1 MLFDFFRRW
10 RSVKCRSRG
19 KKVFAWTIGWWSWI
33 IRINFAV
40 GRRAINK
47 EIGTDQSNVTQNQIL
62 VSNSIW
68 SWYFFCR
75 LNANWLKIFQISEK
89 PTLNCWRILLRKRL
103 LLSPENVKKVV
114 VSHLKLSKRKM
125 IWKLKKTVWIKWGK

>member
-1 MLFDFFRRW
+1 MLLDFFRRW

-40 GRRAINK
+40 GRRATNK

-62 VSNSIW
+62 FLILFDLDT
-68 SWYFFCR
+68 FFCR
-75 LNANWLKIFQISEK
+75 LNANWLKIFQIWET
-89 PTLNCWRILLRKRL
+89 PTLNCWKILLKKRL
-103 LLSPENVKKVV
+103 MLSPENVKKVV
-114 VSHLKLSKRKM
+114 VSHLKLSKRQM